1 MNLLSSNVCLV
12 RILAMVATCDPMSTR
27 VFAQATPPATDDA
40 RRAKESAAVV
50 LSVFEVSDSKDVGY
64 RASVTASGT
73 RTGEELK
80 NVPQTITVLTN
91 EFLRD
96 TGATDSL
103 NAMEYVIGGGNKPL
117 NSLDVNRFVFRGAIN
132 VAPSRNFHAWFVPSD
147 SFSTERIDIVRGPN
161 SILFGE
167 GDPGGMMNINTKRAK
182 FRNEVSVA
190 SRVGSWNQFRNT
202 VDANYLVRPNL
213 GVRVNLV
220 YDTRDNWQKWVGH
233 ERQGIHFT
241 TTLRSKSGDTQLRYE
256 GEYGKYIRR
265 VPQVFPK
272 DQFSLWDG
280 RTPYAFNAATGPA
293 GTQRLSSATGTN
305 QWVWDNTVGALR
317 DWRGFGQTGGLTDLQ
332 TSNVKDPAI
341 VPRGSNF
348 FGPSYQHNFEY
359 DSHTLMLDHRVGRDL
374 TLQIEGTVS
383 TDTIHRENTSEN
395 MLRRDPN
402 ATMPGGVP
410 NPNFG
415 AYYLDYLFT
424 IARNHHFSPSTR
436 LSTVYDWKPAAWMRQ
451 RFFGNFSVRYEQFG
465 TNTTREAIVN
475 NAAVPAFNGNGA
487 RIFHRVYLK
496 NGDDATNV
504 ADNTLIRDAATGL
517 QSAFRTTQAKNLTD
531 LYLGNAQLNASGQY
545 FDGKFRTLFG
555 LRRDNYRNYQTPS
568 VRDAVTGEFNRAGQ
582 VSALASKAYNTSHT
596 AGVMWQ
602 PTSRYTLYVA
612 QATSF
617 RTRPADAVRI
627 DGTSVGP
634 QVGKGGEL
642 GLRLDF
648 LEGKFY
654 VQGCVFDLDQ
664 KLRVLSV
671 PSTISTINAI
681 WASTAANAIRPGYVN
696 NSLVSGTNDTDA
708 LNSKGYELET
718 WLNLVPGWTL
728 QGGYSFSNPKS
739 TDVAPI
745 STAYI
750 KANLAGWRQ
759 VAATD
764 ATVAASLNPNIAS
777 LQNFLDTQIPGT
789 RTVGANQHS
798 FSLFTKYKLP
808 ESVLRG
814 LDFGVGANYRSG
826 SVVENRVTAGRV
838 NPVYGASTL
847 VVNALVGY
855 QRRLTQ
861 KVRWSAALN
870 VGNLLN
876 RDYYV
881 ETNVDRSLYGDPRSW
896 VLTNTFSF

>member
-1 MNLLSSNVCLV
+1 MASSPTTVRLFRILSSVS
-12 RILAMVATCDPMSTR
+12 VAACATASLPAQSTTS
-27 VFAQATPPATDDA
+27 AADDS
-40 RRAKESAAVV
+40 RTTKETAVV
-50 LSVFEVSDSKDVGY
+50 LSVFEVTDAKDVGY
-64 RASVTASGT
+64 RAGVTASGT

-91 EFLRD
+91 DFLRD

-132 VAPSRNFHAWFVPSD
+132 VAPARNFHTWNVPSD

-182 FRNEVSVA
+182 FRNEVSVGN
-190 SRVGSWNQFRNT
+190 RVGSWNQFRTT
-202 VDANYLVRPNL
+202 VDANYVVRADL
-213 GVRVNLV
+213 AVRLNLV

-241 TTLRSKSGDTQLRYE
+241 TTWRSKSGDTQLRYE

-280 RTPYAFNAATGPA
+280 RTPYVFNAATGPA
-293 GTQRLSSATGTN
+293 GTQRLSSATGAN
-305 QWVWDNTVGALR
+305 QWVWDNSIGALR

-332 TSNVKDPAI
+332 TSNVKDTAI

-359 DSHTLMLDHRVGRDL
+359 DSHTIMLDHRMGRDL
-374 TLQIEGTVS
+374 TFQFETTVT

-402 ATMPGGVP
+402 ATLPSGAP

-415 AYYLDYLFT
+415 GYYLDYLFN
-424 IARNHHFSPSTR
+424 IARNHHFLPAAR
-436 LSTVYDWKPAAWMRQ
+436 LSTVYDWKATNWMRQ
-451 RFFGNFSVRYEQFG
+451 RFFGTFSVRYEQF
-465 TNTTREAIVN
+465 TVNNTRETIVN
-475 NAAVPAFNGNGA
+475 NAAVPVLNGNGA
-487 RIFHRVYLK
+487 RVFRRVYLK
-496 NGDDATNV
+496 NGDDAPNV
-504 ADNTLIRDAATGL
+504 ADNTPIRDAVTGF
-517 QSAFRTTQAKNLTD
+517 QTDFRTTQGLNLTD

-545 FDGKFRTLFG
+545 FDGKVRTLLG
-555 LRRDNYRNYQTPS
+555 IRRDNYRNYSTPS
-568 VRDAVTGEFNRAGQ
+568 VRDPASGEFTRTGQ
-582 VSALASKAYNTSHT
+582 VSSLASKAYNTSHT
-596 AGVMWQ
+596 AGIMWQ
-602 PTSRYTLYVA
+602 PTSRYTLYLA

-617 RTRPADAVRI
+617 RTRPADALRI
-627 DGTSVGP
+627 DGSSVGP
-634 QVGKGGEL
+634 QVGEGGEL

-664 KLRVLSV
+664 KLRAFSV
-671 PSTISTINAI
+671 SSTINTINAI
-681 WASTAANAIRPGYVN
+681 WSSTAANAVRTGYVN

-739 TDVAPI
+739 TDVAPLT
-745 STAYI
+745 TAYI
-750 KANLAGWRQ
+750 RANLAGWNE
-759 VAATD
+759 VAATN
-764 ATVAASLNPNIAS
+764 ATVAASLNPSITS
-777 LQNFLDTQIPGT
+777 LQNFLDTQIAGT

-798 FSLFTKYKLP
+798 FSLFTKYKVQ
-808 ESVLRG
+808 SGGIRG
-814 LDFGVGANYRSG
+814 LEIGLGANYRSG
-826 SVVENRVTAGRV
+826 SVLENRVALGRV
-838 NPVYGASTL
+838 TPVYGASSM

-855 QRRLTQ
+855 QRRLTP
-861 KVRWSAALN
+861 KVRWSVALN
-870 VGNLLN
+870 VGNLLD

-896 VLTNTFSF
+896 ALTNTFTF